1 MFGLNVDGA
10 SVNSGIQKGL
20 GAKTK
25 EEADWLQ
32 LVHCFN
38 HRLQLALKDAFSNSA
53 FKVVQEFLNE
63 IYSLYQTSPKRY
75 HELQR
80 IAEAYGETLPKPTED
95 YRMRWIDHKLQ
106 AVRIGLDYY
115 GPLISHMKSLS

>member
-10 SVNSGIQKGL
+10 NVNSGIQKGL

-25 EEADWLQ
+25 EEVDWLQ

-53 FKVVQEFLNE
+53 FKLVQEFLNE

-75 HELQR
+75 HKLQR
-80 IAEAYGETLPKPTED
+80 IAEAYGEILPKRTED

-106 AVRIGLDYY
+106 AMRIGLDYH